1 MADRSSLAETA
12 PEKVFLRLTA
22 IACLLIAAVL
32 LVGEF
37 WSDRFGIAPG
47 MLMVAGLGLCVL
59 ANLISL
65 ALMLLRR
72 REAARE
78 GR

>member
-1 MADRSSLAETA
+1 MADRSSLAQTA

-37 WSDRFGIAPG
+37 WSARFGIAPG
-47 MLMVAGLGLCVL
+47 TLMVSGLALCLL
-59 ANLISL
+59 ANAISFV
-65 ALMLLRR
+65 LMVLRR
-72 REAARE
+72 REDARA